1 MNWKVISDIWEV
13 SEKFL
18 FNWKLKLNI
27 TDGITDEMI
36 KNINI

>member
-13 SEKFL
+13 SENFL

>member
-13 SEKFL
+13 FENFW
-18 FNWKLKLNI
+18 FNWKFKLNI